1 MRTSTRTR
9 RLAAARRGTVAVEMA
24 LTLPLLLFIVF
35 ASYEFARANM
45 IRHTVEAA
53 AYEGARQGILPGA
66 DVTQVEDGA
75 NFVLASIAARDTT
88 IEVDPSP
95 LIAQSKTVEVIITC
109 PLGSN
114 LTFAPFFLKEGTIR
128 RSCRLAREETF

>member
-1 MRTSTRTR
+1 MRAKIRTR
-9 RLAAARRGTVAVEMA
+9 RLAVAQRGTVAVEMA

-35 ASYEFARANM
+35 ASYEFCRANM

-53 AYEGARQGILPGA
+53 AYEGARQGILPAA
-66 DVTQVEDGA
+66 DEQQIEDGA
-75 NFVLASIAARDTT
+75 NFVLASVAARGAT
-88 IEVDPSP
+88 IEINPSP
-95 LIAQSKTVEVIITC
+95 LSAQSEIVEVTITV

-128 RSCRLAREETF
+128 RTCRLARENAF